1 MVNQG
6 RKTTM
11 ISTTIIANTNKMI
24 AEIQKLQPNWK
35 KEQGKKKNQYQS
47 YGEDKNAICYKYTSH
62 TDLHVIIK
70 QTINTAPVKL

>member
-35 KEQGKKKNQYQS
+35 KEQGKKKISINRMERIRMLY
-47 YGEDKNAICYKYTSH
+47 ATSIH
-62 TDLHVIIK
+62 HILTCM
-70 QTINTAPVKL
+70 